1 MNPIPD
7 DIALRPRFQ
16 IEIAKS
22 KEIVLSK
29 LEKKEGDI
37 FDSKRVDEHIFIKIK
52 KEDIHFWSPQLH
64 LEIEEQDN
72 KSSKVYGV
80 FGPNPSLWTF
90 FMFLHFG
97 IAFIFIVFGIWA
109 YTKWSLGK
117 TYTLQ
122 AVIMILMVI
131 TWFVLYFFGRI
142 GKKKGRPQ
150 TEQLYH
156 FMHKKLHTED

>member
-90 FMFLHFG
+90 LCFSILGLLSSLLFLAFG
-97 IAFIFIVFGIWA
+97 LTQNGLWA
-109 YTKWSLGK
+109 KL
-117 TYTLQ
+117 
-122 AVIMILMVI
+122 ILYKP
-131 TWFVLYFFGRI
+131 L
-142 GKKKGRPQ
+142 
-150 TEQLYH
+150 
-156 FMHKKLHTED
+156 